1 MILKTEEITLS
12 KEENKISLKYN
23 IYFTTH
29 ERTQAFHDYRGSPT
43 FLGVLSESS
52 TF

>member
-23 IYFTTH
+23 IYIVISICF
-29 ERTQAFHDYRGSPT
+29 FFFF
-43 FLGVLSESS
+43 FLIVV
-52 TF
+52 